1 MAQVTNLKTINV
13 LLYTHKTM
21 KTNVLDT
28 LMFLSNHAF
37 RLFFIQVLAM
47 QLLMAN
53 TGTSQKLENT
63 TVTLQL
69 QEATLEEVF
78 EILESRTDFIFA
90 YNQEIIQHK
99 DRISLSFENR
109 SLRKILEHIGK
120 NAGLQF
126 KLINKTI
133 SVKPVRSVKKL
144 LEDGIIVGVVRDGSG
159 NPLPFAL
166 VRFKDG
172 LKGTTTDPKGRF
184 RLSAPQGSL
193 SLEVSYIGYEK
204 VEVEVEV
211 AASRETEVNVVL
223 NESSTQ
229 LDQIVVYGN
238 LTRGQAKAL
247 QEQRNSGNIKNVVDR
262 EKFGQYPD
270 QAAAE
275 TLQRLPGVSITR
287 DQGEGEMVQVR
298 GVSEQFNTLTIN
310 GERMPTVEDD
320 ANGRSFGLDAFQS
333 YLVDKITL
341 TKALTADMDAD
352 AIGGTVNFQLREAGD
367 DPELNIFAAG
377 GLNTQESEFED
388 YGRSITNLAGMGSKR
403 FLDDKLG
410 ILVAGSYYNTDRGSI
425 FNSWRYERPDPD
437 EGVQDGMETNTPRRR
452 RTTDYDVTRERIGM
466 VGNLDFRPN
475 VNNKL
480 TFTYNYT
487 GYNDEEIRRQA
498 RYTFSSNNEQRRIRN
513 RREEQVLNYYKLT
526 GEHQIRSLKVSY
538 GAAYI
543 TGEETT
549 PDRVE
554 FRFSRSNPQLSTL
567 TRAEQ
572 ENLSANTS
580 FGLEPLAFSE
590 AIIDTYLNEEDHMIG
605 QIDFEL
611 PVVKNSQ
618 LKFGAKWRNLQRE
631 ARQDRVGGVELTTN
645 SPNVTNPDG
654 GFALEGIGYDD
665 AGYAELNLSAGPTD
679 LDLSSG
685 GPDSYEAEENIYAS
699 YIMNTTQWTEK
710 FSTVAGIRFEQTD
723 QKYSL
728 LDTAFTQGNDY
739 LDILPSVHLKY
750 ELINNLFLRTSW
762 STGISRPNYNNL
774 VPVTTITGLEE
785 QAIGNPDLE
794 ATRANN
800 FDLMAEWYT
809 PNLGF
814 FSIGLFGKF
823 ISDPVVN
830 RSTEIEGPGGE
841 AVTVTIPENGG
852 SARVLGIEVSASQ
865 KLSVLDVPWLKYVGV
880 DFNYTFADSEAD
892 FGTAEDDF
900 PLVRSPRHTGNL
912 SLSYD
917 NPKGL
922 FVVVAGNFRDFVF
935 EKFETSSQNG
945 QDIWLGSTFHLDA
958 TLGYQFTDFLR
969 AKLQV
974 NNLTNQPNEEIVL
987 EPTEQFSR
995 IHEREAYN
1003 VWGSFGLELN
1013 LR

>member
-1 MAQVTNLKTINV
+1 
-13 LLYTHKTM
+13 M

-37 RLFFIQVLAM
+37 RLFLIQALAI

-53 TGTSQKLENT
+53 TGTGQKLENT
-63 TVTLQL
+63 TITIRFKG
-69 QEATLEEVF
+69 ATLEEAF
-78 EILESRTDFIFA
+78 AKIESKTDFIFA
-90 YNQEIIQHK
+90 YNQEIIQYQDK
-99 DRISLSFENR
+99 ITASFENR
-109 SLRKILEHIGK
+109 PLRKVLEYIGRDAK
-120 NAGLQF
+120 LQF
-126 KLINKTI
+126 KLINNTI
-133 SVKPVRSVKKL
+133 SVKPVRSVKK
-144 LEDGIIVGVVRDGSG
+144 IIQEGVIIGVVKDATG

-172 LKGTTTDPKGRF
+172 LRGTTTGPKGRF
-184 RLSAPQGSL
+184 RVSAPLGSQA
-193 SLEVSYIGYEK
+193 LEISYIGYETK
-204 VEVEVEV
+204 EMTVEVIASQETQVEV
-211 AASRETEVNVVL
+211 VL
-223 NESSTQ
+223 SESSTQ

-270 QAAAE
+270 QTAAE

-320 ANGRSFGLDAFQS
+320 ADGRSFGLDAFQS

-377 GLNTQESEFED
+377 GLNAQESEFED

-403 FLDDKLG
+403 FLKDKLG
-410 ILVAGSYYNTDRGSI
+410 LLVAGSYYNTDRGSL
-425 FNSWRYERPDPD
+425 FNSWRYERPDAD
-437 EGVQDGMETNTPRRR
+437 EGIQDGLETNRPRRR
-452 RTTDYDVTRERIGM
+452 RTTDYDVTRERIGI
-466 VGNLDFRPN
+466 VGNLDFRPDI
-475 VNNKL
+475 NNKL
-480 TFTYNYT
+480 TFTYNFT
-487 GYNDEEIRRQA
+487 AYNDEEIRRQA
-498 RYTFSSNNEQRRIRN
+498 RYTFASNNEQRRIQN
-513 RREEQVLNYYKLT
+513 RREEQELNYYKLA
-526 GEHQIRSLKVSY
+526 GEHQLNKLKLSY

-543 TGEETT
+543 TGQETT

-554 FRFSRSNPQLSTL
+554 FRFSRTNPQLSTL
-567 TRAEQ
+567 TREEQ

-580 FGLEPLAFSE
+580 FGLEPLSLSQ
-590 AIIDTYLNEEDHMIG
+590 AIIDTYLNEEDHIIG
-605 QIDFEL
+605 QIDLEL
-611 PVVKNSQ
+611 PLSGSSR
-618 LKFGAKWRNLQRE
+618 LKFGAKWRNLERK
-631 ARQDRVGGVELTTN
+631 ARQNEIGGITLTN
-645 SPNVTNPDG
+645 SSPNLTNPGG
-654 GFALEGIGYDD
+654 GFALGGVGYDD
-665 AGYAELNLSAGPTD
+665 AEYAALNLSAGPGD
-679 LDLSSG
+679 LDFSND
-685 GPDSYEAEENIYAS
+685 PNSYEAEENIYAG

-710 FSTVAGIRFEQTD
+710 FSTVAGVRFEQTE
-723 QKYSL
+723 QEYAL
-728 LDTAFTQGNDY
+728 LDTAITQGTEY
-739 LDILPSVHLKY
+739 LDVLPSVHLKY
-750 ELINNLFLRTSW
+750 ELVNNLVLRTSW

-774 VPVTTITGLEE
+774 VPVTTATGLEE
-785 QAIGNPDLE
+785 QAIGNPGLE

-823 ISDPVVN
+823 ISDPVVD
-830 RSTEIEGPGGE
+830 RSTEIIGPDGE
-841 AVTVTIPENGG
+841 AVTVTVPENGG
-852 SARVLGIEVSASQ
+852 SARVLGVEISASQ
-865 KLSVLDVPWLKYVGV
+865 KLSVLDIPWLKYLGV
-880 DFNYTFADSEAD
+880 DFNYTFADSQAD
-892 FGTAEDDF
+892 FGTEEDEF

-917 NPKGL
+917 NPNGL
-922 FVVVAGNFRDFVF
+922 FVVLAGNFRDFVF

-958 TLGYQFTDFLR
+958 TLGYQVTDFLR
-969 AKLQV
+969 AKVQV

-987 EPTEQFSR
+987 KPTEEFSR

-1003 VWGSFGLELN
+1003 VWGSFGLEFN